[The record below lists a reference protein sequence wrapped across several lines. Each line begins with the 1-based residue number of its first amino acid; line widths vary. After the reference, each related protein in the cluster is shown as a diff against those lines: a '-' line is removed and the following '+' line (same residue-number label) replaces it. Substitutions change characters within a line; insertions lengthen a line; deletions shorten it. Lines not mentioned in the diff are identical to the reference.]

1 MVANR
6 TVTAAIG
13 ETGSERPKIRNS
25 KEKNQIEILCYWSEL
40 LKGWTGIGKD

>member
-13 ETGSERPKIRNS
+13 ETGSERPKNFRNS

-40 LKGWTGIGKD
+40 LKG